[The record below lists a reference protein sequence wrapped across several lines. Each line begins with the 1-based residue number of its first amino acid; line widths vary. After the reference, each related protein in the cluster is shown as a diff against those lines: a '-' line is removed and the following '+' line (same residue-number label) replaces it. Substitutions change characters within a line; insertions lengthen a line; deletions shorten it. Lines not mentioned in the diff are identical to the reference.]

1 MDPVKYIKVGHTW
14 ADPWEEREVTCEYQF
29 RRPVRNE
36 IGRFNRDVSK
46 SPDLAQNNLLIGMV
60 HPDDAARLKAD
71 IELYP
76 ALLPTLAMWALK
88 SSGFSDLG
96 N

>member
-1 MDPVKYIKVGHTW
+1 MEIKYVKAGHTW
-14 ADPWEEREVTCEYQF
+14 NDPWEGQDVTCEYQF
-29 RRPVRNE
+29 RRPSRSEV
-36 IGRFNRDVSK
+36 GRFNREVSK
-46 SPDLAQNNLLIGMV
+46 SPDVAQNNLLISMV
-60 HPDDAARLKAD
+60 HPDDAARLKSD

-76 ALLPTLAMWALK
+76 ALLPSLAVWALK

>member
-1 MDPVKYIKVGHTW
+1 MDHKYIKAGHTW
-14 ADPWEEREVTCEYQF
+14 TDPWEDKEVACEYQF
-29 RRPVRNE
+29 RRPNRSE
-36 IGRFNRDVSK
+36 IARFNREVSK
-46 SPDLAQNNLLIGMV
+46 SPDVAQNNLLISMV
-60 HPDDAARLKAD
+60 HPDDTGRLKSD

-76 ALLPTLAMWALK
+76 ALLPSLAVWALK